1 MSMEFSEIHLNF
13 SEFIYVSVKFSG
25 ISLNFSDLSFVTEF
39 H

>member
-1 MSMEFSEIHLNF
+1 MCQWNSVKSIE

-25 ISLNFSDLSFVTEF
+25 ISLKFSDLIFVTEF